1 MKQLPVAGLILMATL
16 GAASAQT
23 RNFCNGD
30 VTLGIST
37 TVSQQQDGER
47 IAHYF
52 GIFSAPEGR
61 TVRATVRVTDPRL
74 EWSSEVRAQVTSNP
88 ARTRIAYSLFSKT
101 NGRPLT
107 VNDILD
113 STTIRCG

>member
-1 MKQLPVAGLILMATL
+1 MRHVLPAALILLVTL
-16 GAASAQT
+16 GAAQAQT

-37 TVSQQQDGER
+37 TTRQMPNNDTMAEY
-47 IAHYF
+47 I
-52 GIFSAPEGR
+52 GIFTAPAGK
-61 TVRATVRVTDPRL
+61 TVRATVRVSDPRV
-74 EWSSEVRAQVTSNP
+74 EWSGEVTALVTSEP
-88 ARTRIAYSLFSKT
+88 SRTRIAYSLFSRT

-107 VNDILD
+107 RNDILD